1 MEYEA
6 EQDRLK
12 ELGIEGASENE
23 TLEALLQDER
33 AAVDAYEVAIKNFEG
48 KVDDNV
54 IQALEEIKADELDHI
69 KKLDAIL
76 NGENF
81 EEIG

>member
-12 ELGIEGASENE
+12 ELGIDGAGVDE

-33 AAVDAYEVAIKNFEG
+33 AAVDAYEVAIKNLEG
-48 KVDDNV
+48 KVDGDV
-54 IQALEEIKADELDHI
+54 ISALEEIKADELDHI
-69 KKLDAIL
+69 KKIEAIL
-76 NGENF
+76 NGGDF
-81 EEIG
+81 KEIG